1 LIYLKPLS
9 WVRGLIIL
17 LNPQRFEIQGPA
29 HNLQVVGK
37 GFDSSCIMPSFEG
50 ALSLR
55 LVLEGTIITIV
66 SLIALFLLN
75 ALSLLAPVFYPA
87 MCISAVDDV
96 A

>member
-1 LIYLKPLS
+1 
-9 WVRGLIIL
+9 
-17 LNPQRFEIQGPA
+17 
-29 HNLQVVGK
+29 
-37 GFDSSCIMPSFEG
+37 MPSFGG